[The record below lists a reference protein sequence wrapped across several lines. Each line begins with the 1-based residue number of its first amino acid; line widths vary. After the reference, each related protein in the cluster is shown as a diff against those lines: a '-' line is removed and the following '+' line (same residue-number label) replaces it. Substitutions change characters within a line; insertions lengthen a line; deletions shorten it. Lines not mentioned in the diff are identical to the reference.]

1 MAKIGWLL
9 GLAAASGAA
18 EYAIARY
25 FFHRTVIRGNAKRE
39 RTQKMAGTDWN
50 AYVPGIR
57 ASKEWLAQKEQ
68 EDVYIT
74 SEDGLRLHGTF
85 FPCEGSNKAVICF
98 HGYTSEGLND
108 FSSIAK
114 FYMEQGFNLM
124 VVDERAHGKSEGT
137 YIGFGCLDR
146 RDGALWTEYVVNRLG
161 EDCRIMLHGI
171 SMGGAT
177 VLMSTGLDLPTQV
190 KAVVSDCA
198 FTSAWEVFSH
208 VLKTMYHI
216 PAFPMMQIAD
226 RMARQEAGY
235 GLDECNAREEVK
247 KSSVPILFIHGDADT
262 FVPCSMVYE
271 LYEACRTP
279 KELLVIKGA
288 SHAEAY
294 YKEPDSYEH
303 AVSRLIEGTIEA
315 AEKGEHSD
323 EDQKRI

>member
-74 SEDGLRLHGTF
+74 SDDGLRLHGTF
-85 FPCEGSNKAVICF
+85 FPCDGSNKAVICF

>member
-57 ASKEWLAQKEQ
+57 ASKEWLVQKEQ